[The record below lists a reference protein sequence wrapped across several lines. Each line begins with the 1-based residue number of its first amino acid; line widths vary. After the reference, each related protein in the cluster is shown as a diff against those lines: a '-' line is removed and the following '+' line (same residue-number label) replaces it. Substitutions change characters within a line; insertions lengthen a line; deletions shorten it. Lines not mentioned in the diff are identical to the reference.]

1 MWTIA
6 SCFVVA
12 IVSALLPWVNAEL
25 MLLAVAAP
33 LTSIADLLVVV
44 LAVTAGQVSGKSA
57 LYWIA
62 RRTSG
67 NMSNGRFGQAVERW
81 REACDKRQR
90 STQTMMMLSAIF
102 GLPPFYVTTVAAGA
116 LRVGFDQFLAAAI
129 VGRLLHFAAVALAP
143 FMIHAWAS

>member
-6 SCFVVA
+6 SCFAVA
-12 IVSALLPWVNAEL
+12 VVSALLPWVNAEL

-33 LTSIADLLVVV
+33 LTSIPDLLAVI

-62 RRTSG
+62 RRTS
-67 NMSNGRFGQAVERW
+67 SSAPSGRFANAVGCW
-81 REACDKRQR
+81 RKASNKRQR
-90 STQTMMMLSAIF
+90 STQTLMMLSAIF

-116 LRVGFDQFLAAAI
+116 LRVGFIRFLVAA
-129 VGRLLHFAAVALAP
+129 VFGRLVHFSAVGLTP
-143 FMIHAWAS
+143 LLIHAPYH

>member
-6 SCFVVA
+6 SCFVGA
-12 IVSALLPWVNAEL
+12 IVSAVLPWVNAEL

-33 LTSIADLLVVV
+33 LTSIDDLLGVV

-62 RRTSG
+62 RRTFASAP
-67 NMSNGRFGQAVERW
+67 NGRFAKAVDRW
-81 REACDKRQR
+81 RDACQTRQR
-90 STQTMMMLSAIF
+90 STGAMMTLSAIF

-116 LRVGFDQFLAAAI
+116 LQVSFVRFLVAAI
-129 VGRLLHFAAVALAP
+129 VGRLVHFSIVALAP
-143 FMIHAWAS
+143 VAIHATYR